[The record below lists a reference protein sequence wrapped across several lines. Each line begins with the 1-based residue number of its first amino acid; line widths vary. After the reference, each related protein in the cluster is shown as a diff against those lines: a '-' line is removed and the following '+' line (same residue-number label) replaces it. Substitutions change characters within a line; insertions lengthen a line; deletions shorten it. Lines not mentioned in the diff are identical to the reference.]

1 MNHRTATAVL
11 SVVIAAAG
19 LTACG
24 SDKDTDQPVA
34 KKPPAAAPSTAAV
47 PSAAGSP
54 SASAAP
60 APNGKGIPPKP
71 DAATQAKYIA
81 ALAAIDPD
89 IVNTKPDKAVDRGRN
104 QCESIAGFPMTSRSR
119 PTSPTS
125 GSPRPP
131 TRTDSG
137 RPRPPRS
144 WTRCTRT
151 SAPRT
156 SSRGGGRGRGR
167 GR

>member
-104 QCESIAGFPMTSRSR
+104 QCESIAGFPNDKQKQTDLTNQRF
-119 PTSPTS
+119 TSPTHPDGFGPAKAAKILDAVHTHLCPS
-125 GSPRPP
+125 Y
-131 TRTDSG
+131 
-137 RPRPPRS
+137 
-144 WTRCTRT
+144 
-151 SAPRT
+151 
-156 SSRGGGRGRGR
+156 
-167 GR
+167 